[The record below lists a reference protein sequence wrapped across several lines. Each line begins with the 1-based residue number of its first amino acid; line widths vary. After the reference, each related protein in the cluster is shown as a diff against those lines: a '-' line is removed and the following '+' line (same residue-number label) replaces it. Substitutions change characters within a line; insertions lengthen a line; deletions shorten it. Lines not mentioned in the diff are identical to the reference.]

1 MKSGFVAIIGRPN
14 AGKSTLLNALVGK
27 KISIVSN
34 KPQTTRLAIQG
45 VYHEKNLQI
54 VFVDTPGI
62 HKPKARL
69 GEIMNAQAYAS
80 LQDIDV
86 VLLLVDASKPF
97 GPGDQFLTQRLTN
110 LENVIVVF
118 NKIDL
123 TSVQLIE
130 NLKAAYATV
139 LPQARQ
145 LEISAFKKTFLEDV
159 IKAIKPQLKTGP
171 AFFPQDVLTNFPES
185 FQLME
190 AIREQV
196 LHLTYEEIPHS
207 VAITIDQLK
216 SEGTK
221 RILYASIIVEKASQ
235 KGIIIG
241 KQGSMLRNIRQR
253 VMQEVEKNMG
263 LALSLELFVKVEP
276 NWRDSP
282 NRLKEYGLF

>member
-14 AGKSTLLNALVGK
+14 VGKSTLLNALVGQ

-45 VYHEKNLQI
+45 VYHDDGLQI

-62 HKPKARL
+62 HKPKAKL
-69 GEIMNAQAYAS
+69 GEIMNAQAFAT

-86 VLLLVDASKPF
+86 VCLLVDASKVY
-97 GPGDQFLTQRLTN
+97 GKGDEYLVQRLKLIPN
-110 LENVIVVF
+110 LMVIF

-123 TSVQLIE
+123 TTITLIE
-130 NLKAAYATV
+130 SLKKQYAAV
-139 LPQARQ
+139 LPNAKQM
-145 LEISAFKKTFLEDV
+145 EISAYKQLFLKEM
-159 IKAIKPQLKTGP
+159 IMTLKGFLKTGP
-171 AFFPQDVLTNFPES
+171 AFFPKDVLTNFPES
-185 FQLME
+185 FRLME

-216 SEGTK
+216 SEGKQRT
-221 RILYASIIVEKASQ
+221 LYATIIVEKDSQ
-235 KGIIIG
+235 KGILIG
-241 KQGSMLRNIRQR
+241 KQGNMLKKIRER
-253 VMQEVEKNMG
+253 VVDNVGKNLG
-263 LALSLELFVKVEP
+263 LTLSLELFVKVEP
-276 NWRDSP
+276 KWRDSP

>member
-62 HKPKARL
+62 HRPKARL

-86 VLLLVDASKPF
+86 VLLLVDASKPY

-110 LENVIVVF
+110 LANVLVAF

-139 LPQARQ
+139 LPKAKQ

-159 IKAIKPQLKTGP
+159 IKAIKPLLKTGP

-185 FQLME
+185 FQLIE

-216 SEGTK
+216 SEGNK

-241 KQGSMLRNIRQR
+241 KQGSMLRKIRQR

>member
-14 AGKSTLLNALVGK
+14 AGKSTLLNAIIGK

-80 LQDIDV
+80 LQDIDM
-86 VLLLVDASKPF
+86 VLLLVDASKAF
-97 GPGDQFLTQRLTN
+97 GPGDQFIVNRLVH
-110 LENVIVVF
+110 LPKVMVVF

-123 TSVQLIE
+123 TNVTLIE
-130 NLKAAYATV
+130 SLKKAYATV
-139 LPQARQ
+139 LPQATQ
-145 LEISAFKKTFLEDV
+145 FEISALKKTFIEDL
-159 IKAIKPQLKTGP
+159 ILAIKPHLNTGP
-171 AFFPQDVLTNFPES
+171 AFFPKDVLTNFPES

-196 LHLTYEEIPHS
+196 LHFTYEEIPHS
-207 VAITIDQLK
+207 VAIVIDQIK
-216 SEGTK
+216 SENNHRT
-221 RILYASIIVEKASQ
+221 LYASIVVEKDSQ
-235 KGIIIG
+235 KGILIG
-241 KQGSMLRNIRQR
+241 KNGSMLKKIRQR
-253 VMQEVEKNMG
+253 VMQQVEKNMG
-263 LALSLELFVKVEP
+263 LTLSLELFIKVEP
-276 NWRDSP
+276 HWRDSP
-282 NRLKEYGLF
+282 NRLKEFGLF

>member
-86 VLLLVDASKPF
+86 VLLLVDASKPY

-110 LENVIVVF
+110 LANVLVVF

-139 LPQARQ
+139 LPKAKQ

-159 IKAIKPQLKTGP
+159 IKAIKPLLKIGP

-185 FQLME
+185 FQLIE

-216 SEGTK
+216 SEGNK
-221 RILYASIIVEKASQ
+221 RILYASIILEKASQ

-241 KQGSMLRNIRQR
+241 KQGSMLRKIRQR

>member
-14 AGKSTLLNALVGK
+14 AGKSTLLNAIIGK

-80 LQDIDV
+80 LQDIDM
-86 VLLLVDASKPF
+86 VLLLVDASKAF
-97 GPGDQFLTQRLTN
+97 GPGDQFIVNRLTHLN
-110 LENVIVVF
+110 HVMVVF

-123 TSVQLIE
+123 TNVTLIE
-130 NLKAAYATV
+130 SLKKAYATV
-139 LPQARQ
+139 LPKAIQF
-145 LEISAFKKTFLEDV
+145 EISAIKKTFIEDL
-159 IKAIKPQLKTGP
+159 IDGIKPHLKTGP
-171 AFFPQDVLTNFPES
+171 AFFPKEVLTNFPES

-207 VAITIDQLK
+207 VAIVIDQLK
-216 SEGTK
+216 SEKQQRT
-221 RILYASIIVEKASQ
+221 LFASIIVEKDSQ
-235 KGIIIG
+235 KGILIG
-241 KQGSMLRNIRQR
+241 KNGSMLKKIRQR
-253 VMQEVEKNMG
+253 VIQQVEKNMG
-263 LALSLELFVKVEP
+263 LNLSLELFIKVEP
-276 NWRDSP
+276 HWRDSP

>member
-14 AGKSTLLNALVGK
+14 VGKSTLLNALVGQ

-45 VYHEKNLQI
+45 VYHDRALQI

-62 HKPKARL
+62 HKPKAKL
-69 GEIMNAQAYAS
+69 GEIMNAQAFAT
-80 LQDIDV
+80 LQDIDAV
-86 VLLLVDASKPF
+86 CLLVDASKAF
-97 GPGDQFLTQRLTN
+97 GKGDDFLVQRVKSIQN
-110 LENVIVVF
+110 LIVVF

-123 TSVQLIE
+123 TNVTLIE
-130 NLKAAYATV
+130 ALKTQYKQV
-139 LPQARQ
+139 LPQAIQ
-145 LEISAFKKTFLEDV
+145 MEISAYKQLFLNEL
-159 IKAIKPQLKTGP
+159 ITTLKGFLKTGP
-171 AFFPQDVLTNFPES
+171 AFFPKDVLTNFPES
-185 FQLME
+185 FRLME

-216 SEGTK
+216 TDGKQRT
-221 RILYASIIVEKASQ
+221 LYASIIVEKDSQ

-241 KQGSMLRNIRQR
+241 KQGSMLKKIRQR
-253 VMQEVEKNMG
+253 VVENVEKNMG
-263 LALSLELFVKVEP
+263 LTLSLELFVKVEP
-276 NWRDSP
+276 KWRDSP

>member
-1 MKSGFVAIIGRPN
+1 MKSGFVAIVGRPN
-14 AGKSTLLNALVGK
+14 VGKSTLLNALVGK

-45 VYHEKNLQI
+45 VYHEDALQI

-80 LQDIDV
+80 LQDIDAV
-86 VLLLVDASKPF
+86 ILLIDASKAF
-97 GPGDQFLTQRLTN
+97 GPGDQFLVQRLEKISN
-110 LENVIVVF
+110 LIVVF

-123 TSVQLIE
+123 TNVQLIE
-130 NLKAAYATV
+130 SLKSTYLRL
-139 LPQARQ
+139 LPQSKQ
-145 LEISAFKKTFLEDV
+145 LELSALKKTFIEDL
-159 IKAIKPQLKTGP
+159 IAMIKPQLKTGP
-171 AFFPQDVLTNFPES
+171 AFFPKDVLTNFPES
-185 FQLME
+185 FQLIE

-207 VAITIDQLK
+207 VAILIDQLK
-216 SEGTK
+216 VEDKK
-221 RILYASIIVEKASQ
+221 RILYATIIVEKDSQ
-235 KGIIIG
+235 KGILIG
-241 KQGSMLRNIRQR
+241 KDGNMLRKIRQR
-253 VMQEVEKNMG
+253 VVQQVEKNMG

-276 NWRDSP
+276 HWRDSA

>member
-62 HKPKARL
+62 HRPKARL

-86 VLLLVDASKPF
+86 VLLLVDASKPY

-110 LENVIVVF
+110 LANVLVVF

-139 LPQARQ
+139 LPKAKQ

-159 IKAIKPQLKTGP
+159 IKAIKPLLKTGP

-185 FQLME
+185 FQLIE

-216 SEGTK
+216 SEGNQ

-241 KQGSMLRNIRQR
+241 KQGSMLRKIRQR

>member
-86 VLLLVDASKPF
+86 VLLLVDASKPY

-110 LENVIVVF
+110 LANVLVVF

-139 LPQARQ
+139 LPKAKQ
-145 LEISAFKKTFLEDV
+145 LEISAFKKTFIEDV
-159 IKAIKPQLKTGP
+159 IKAIKPLLKTGP
-171 AFFPQDVLTNFPES
+171 AFFPQDVLT
-185 FQLME
+185 
-190 AIREQV
+190 
-196 LHLTYEEIPHS
+196 
-207 VAITIDQLK
+207 
-216 SEGTK
+216 
-221 RILYASIIVEKASQ
+221 
-235 KGIIIG
+235 
-241 KQGSMLRNIRQR
+241 
-253 VMQEVEKNMG
+253 
-263 LALSLELFVKVEP
+263 
-276 NWRDSP
+276 
-282 NRLKEYGLF
+282 

>member
-14 AGKSTLLNALVGK
+14 VGKSTLLNALVGK

-45 VYHEKNLQI
+45 VYHERNLQI

-69 GEIMNAQAYAS
+69 GEIMNAQAYAA
-80 LQDIDV
+80 LQDIDL
-86 VLLLVDASKPF
+86 VLLLVDAAKPF
-97 GPGDQFLTQRLTN
+97 GLGDQFIIQRLKQLQN
-110 LENVIVVF
+110 LVIVF

-123 TSVQLIE
+123 TKVQLIE
-130 NLKAAYATV
+130 SLKGTYATQ
-139 LPQARQ
+139 LPQAKQ
-145 LEISAFKKTFLEDV
+145 LEISALKKTFIADV
-159 IKAIKPQLKTGP
+159 INTIKPYLKTGP
-171 AFFPQDVLTNFPES
+171 AFFPKDVLTNFPES

-216 SEGTK
+216 SEGNHRT
-221 RILYASIIVEKASQ
+221 LYASIIVEKDSQ
-235 KGIIIG
+235 KGILIG
-241 KQGSMLRNIRQR
+241 KQGSMLRSIRER
-253 VMQEVEKNMG
+253 VIKEVEKNMG
-263 LALSLELFVKVEP
+263 LTLSLELFVKVEP
-276 NWRDSP
+276 HWRDSP

>member
-14 AGKSTLLNALVGK
+14 VGKSTLLNALVGK

-45 VYHEKNLQI
+45 VYHDQNLQI

-69 GEIMNAQAYAS
+69 GEIMNAQAFSS
-80 LQDIDV
+80 LQDIDAV
-86 VLLLVDASKPF
+86 ILIVDASKAF
-97 GPGDQFLTQRLTN
+97 GPGDEFLVQKISHIKHLM
-110 LENVIVVF
+110 VVF

-123 TSVQLIE
+123 TNIQLME
-130 NLKAAYATV
+130 NLKTAYTRW
-139 LPQARQ
+139 LPQAKHI
-145 LEISAFKKTFLEDV
+145 EISALKKTFITDL
-159 IKAIKPQLKTGP
+159 ITTIKPLLKSGP
-171 AFFPQDVLTNFPES
+171 AFFPKEVLTNFPES
-185 FQLME
+185 FQLIE

-207 VAITIDQLK
+207 VAIMIDQLK
-216 SEGTK
+216 VHENK
-221 RILYASIIVEKASQ
+221 RSLCASIIVEKPSQ
-235 KGIIIG
+235 KGILIG
-241 KQGSMLRNIRQR
+241 KQGAMLRKIRQR
-253 VMQEVEKNMG
+253 VVEHVEKNMNIQ
-263 LALSLELFVKVEP
+263 LSLELFVKVEP

>member
-86 VLLLVDASKPF
+86 VLLLVDASKPY

-110 LENVIVVF
+110 LANVLVVF

-139 LPQARQ
+139 LPKAKQ

-159 IKAIKPQLKTGP
+159 IKAIKPLLKTGP

-185 FQLME
+185 FQLIE

-216 SEGTK
+216 SEGNQ

-241 KQGSMLRNIRQR
+241 KQGSMLRKIRQR

>member
-14 AGKSTLLNALVGK
+14 VGKSTLLNALIGE

-45 VYHEKNLQI
+45 IYHDRNLQI

-62 HKPKARL
+62 HKPKAKL
-69 GEIMNAQAYAS
+69 GEIMNAQAFATM
-80 LQDIDV
+80 LEIDAV
-86 VLLLVDASKPF
+86 ILLIDASKAF
-97 GPGDQFLTQRLTN
+97 GAGDAFLVQRLKN
-110 LENVIVVF
+110 LPNLLVVF

-123 TSVQLIE
+123 TNVALIE
-130 NLKAAYATV
+130 SLKAKYKEL
-139 LPQARQ
+139 LPQSNQ
-145 LEISAFKKTFLEDV
+145 LEISAYKKTFLDDLIKV
-159 IKAIKPQLKTGP
+159 IKPLLKTGP
-171 AFFPQDVLTNFPES
+171 AFFPKDVLTNFPES
-185 FQLME
+185 FRLME

-216 SEGTK
+216 SDGKNRTM
-221 RILYASIIVEKASQ
+221 YASIIVEKDSQ

-241 KQGSMLRNIRQR
+241 KQGSMLKKIRQR
-253 VMQEVEKNMG
+253 VVENVEKNMG
-263 LALSLELFVKVEP
+263 LSLSLELFVKVEP
-276 NWRDSP
+276 HWRDSP

>member
-62 HKPKARL
+62 HRPKARL

-86 VLLLVDASKPF
+86 VLLLVDASKPY

-110 LENVIVVF
+110 LANVLVVF

-139 LPQARQ
+139 LPKAKQ

-159 IKAIKPQLKTGP
+159 IKAVKPLLKTGP

-185 FQLME
+185 FQLIE

-216 SEGTK
+216 SEGNQ
-221 RILYASIIVEKASQ
+221 RILYASIIVEKTSQ

-241 KQGSMLRNIRQR
+241 KQGSMLRKIRQR

>member
-62 HKPKARL
+62 HRPKARL

-86 VLLLVDASKPF
+86 VLLLVDASKPY

-110 LENVIVVF
+110 LANVLVVF

-139 LPQARQ
+139 LPKAKQ

-159 IKAIKPQLKTGP
+159 IKAIKPLLKTGP

-185 FQLME
+185 FQLIE

-216 SEGTK
+216 SEGNQ
-221 RILYASIIVEKASQ
+221 RILYASIIVEKTSQ

-241 KQGSMLRNIRQR
+241 KQGSMLRKIRQR

>member
-86 VLLLVDASKPF
+86 VLLLVDASKPY

-139 LPQARQ
+139 LPKAKQ

-216 SEGTK
+216 SDGNK

-241 KQGSMLRNIRQR
+241 KQGSMLRKIRQR

-263 LALSLELFVKVEP
+263 LQLSLELFVKVEP

>member
-14 AGKSTLLNALVGK
+14 VGKSTLLNALVGQ

-45 VYHEKNLQI
+45 VYHDDGLQI

-62 HKPKARL
+62 HKPKAKL
-69 GEIMNAQAYAS
+69 GEIMNAQAFAT

-86 VLLLVDASKPF
+86 VCLLVDASKAY
-97 GPGDQFLTQRLTN
+97 GKGDEYLVQRLKLIPN
-110 LENVIVVF
+110 LMVIF

-123 TSVQLIE
+123 TTITLIE
-130 NLKAAYATV
+130 SLKKQYAAV
-139 LPQARQ
+139 LPNAKQM
-145 LEISAFKKTFLEDV
+145 EISAYKQLFLKEL
-159 IKAIKPQLKTGP
+159 IMTLKGFLKTGP
-171 AFFPQDVLTNFPES
+171 AFFPKDVLTNFPES
-185 FQLME
+185 FRLME

-216 SEGTK
+216 SEGKQRT
-221 RILYASIIVEKASQ
+221 LYATIIVEKDSQ
-235 KGIIIG
+235 KGILIG
-241 KQGSMLRNIRQR
+241 KQGNMLKKIRER
-253 VMQEVEKNMG
+253 VVDNVGKNLG
-263 LALSLELFVKVEP
+263 LTLSLELFVKVEP
-276 NWRDSP
+276 KWRDSP